1 MQVKQLTYIYP
12 NQNRGVKQL
21 NFTITPGTMTAV
33 IGPNGSGKSTLFK
46 LLARELTPTSGTIEL
61 DQQTITDFSAKAYA
75 RKVAVVH
82 QRNLLYDDI
91 SVLDLVRFGQLPYH
105 SLLAEP
111 DDVAIKPI
119 LDYLELTPLQQQS
132 MAELSGG
139 QQQRV
144 WLALALAQQPEYL
157 LLDEPTT
164 YLDLHFQASFMEL
177 LAKLNREMHLTI
189 VMILHDLNQARHFS
203 QQVLML
209 ADGAIVAAG
218 TPQAV
223 ITPARLREVFQIN
236 TELITTTQGEFIVQ
250 LPNKPTAN

>member
-1 MQVKQLTYIYP
+1 MQVKQLTYTYP
-12 NQNRGVKQL
+12 NRELGVKQL
-21 NFTITPGTMTAV
+21 SFTIEPGTMTAV

-46 LLARELTPTSGTIEL
+46 LLTRELTPASGTIEL
-61 DQQTITDFSAKAYA
+61 DQQPITAFSAKAYA

-82 QRNLLYDDI
+82 QHNLLYDDI

-105 SLLAEP
+105 SLMAEP
-111 DDVAIKPI
+111 NDDLIKPI

-132 MAELSGG
+132 MTQLSGG

-164 YLDLHFQASFMEL
+164 YLDLHFQASFMAL

-189 VMILHDLNQARHFS
+189 VMILHDLNQARQFS

-209 ADGAIVAAG
+209 AAGEIVAAG

-223 ITPARLREVFQIN
+223 ITPARLHDVFQIN
-236 TELITTTQGEFIVQ
+236 TELITTSQGEFIVQ
-250 LPNKPTAN
+250 LPSEPTAN